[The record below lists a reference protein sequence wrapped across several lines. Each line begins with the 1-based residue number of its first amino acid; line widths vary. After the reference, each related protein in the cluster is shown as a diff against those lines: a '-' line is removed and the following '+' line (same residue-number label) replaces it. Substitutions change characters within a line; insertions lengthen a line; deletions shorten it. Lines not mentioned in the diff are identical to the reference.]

1 MDNLLEQI
9 TNISKAH
16 AYDIVVDQVN
26 DLTIENKKLKERVK
40 YLEDLIS
47 EYSNKMLVN
56 LSGDKVK
63 EFLKDQI
70 I

>member
-1 MDNLLEQI
+1 MEDLFEQI
-9 TNISKAH
+9 TAISKAH

-56 LSGDKVK
+56 LSGDKVNQ
-63 EFLKDQI
+63 FLKDQI
-70 I
+70 